1 MNSNVENKI
10 TKTVGPAS
18 QVAGE
23 IRVPGDKS
31 VSHRVA
37 MLAAMA
43 RGVSTVTGFLRS
55 EDCLNTLEAMR
66 QLGAGV
72 REEGESILITGTGGA
87 LRQPRGVLDL
97 GNSGTGIRLL
107 AGLLA
112 GQPLTAELTGDASLR
127 SRPMGRIATPLAE
140 MGARVELLGERGCA
154 PIRVTGGPLRP
165 IRYVLPMASAQVK
178 SAVLLAGLAAKGET
192 VVVEPRP
199 TRDHTE
205 RLMRAMG
212 LDLVVDGLTITLRSP
227 GLETLGL
234 RCGSWAVPG
243 DFSSAAF
250 WITAGA
256 MRAGRDVVIRHVGLN
271 PRRTALIDVL
281 RRMGA
286 DIEVSPDSVSSGWE
300 ETGTVRVRGGELH
313 ATEVGGDEIPNL
325 IDELPLVAVAASV
338 ARGVTVVRDAEE
350 LRVKESDRIAT
361 ICRNL
366 KLNGVVAE
374 EAADGFR
381 VTGGPVRG
389 GAVVES
395 FGDHRI
401 AMSMAVLA
409 LCAAQPVEIR
419 DVACVATS
427 YPTFWQDLERLGC
440 L

>member
-1 MNSNVENKI
+1 M
-10 TKTVGPAS
+10 
-18 QVAGE
+18 AGA

-31 VSHRVA
+31 ISHRVA
-37 MLAAMA
+37 MLGAMA
-43 RGVSTVTGFLRS
+43 DGVSTVTGFLRS

-72 REEGESILITGTGGA
+72 QDDGEVIQISGTGGA
-87 LRQPRGVLDL
+87 LRQPDGVLDL

-112 GQPLTAELTGDASLR
+112 GQPLTAELTGDASLC

-140 MGARVELLGERGCA
+140 MGAHVDLLGERGCA
-154 PIRVTGGPLRP
+154 PIRVTGAPLRP

-178 SAVLLAGLAAKGET
+178 SAVLLAGMAVKGET

-205 RLMRAMG
+205 RLMQAMG
-212 LDLVVDGLTITLRSP
+212 LDLTVDGLTITLRSP
-227 GLETLGL
+227 GLTELGL
-234 RCGSWAVPG
+234 RAGSWAVPG

-256 MRAGRDVVIRHVGLN
+256 MAPGREIVIRGVGLN

-286 DIEVSPDSVSSGWE
+286 DIAVSPDDDAVGWE
-300 ETGTVRVRGGELH
+300 QTGTVRVCGGELH

-325 IDELPLVAVAASV
+325 IDELPLVAVAAAV
-338 ARGVTVVRDAEE
+338 AKGVTVVRDAQE

-366 KLNGVVAE
+366 TLNGVVAE

-381 VTGGPVRG
+381 VSGGVVQG

-395 FGDHRI
+395 YGDHRI
-401 AMSMAVLA
+401 AMAMAVLA
-409 LCAAQPVEIR
+409 LCAEQPIEIR
-419 DVACVATS
+419 DVACIATS
-427 YPTFWQDLERLGC
+427 YPTFWQDLEQVVSA
-440 L
+440 

>member
-1 MNSNVENKI
+1 MLS
-10 TKTVGPAS
+10 
-18 QVAGE
+18 
-23 IRVPGDKS
+23 
-31 VSHRVA
+31 A
-37 MLAAMA
+37 M
-43 RGVSTVTGFLRS
+43 GHGISKVTGFLRS

-72 REEGESILITGTGGA
+72 REDGEAILITGTGGA
-87 LRQPRGVLDL
+87 LRQPQGVLDL

-107 AGLLA
+107 AGVLA

-140 MGARVELLGERGCA
+140 MGARVDLLGERGCA

-178 SAVLLAGLAAKGET
+178 SAVLLAGLAVKGET

-205 RLMRAMG
+205 RLMQAMG
-212 LDLVVDGLTITLRSP
+212 LDLAVDGLTITLRSP
-227 GLETLGL
+227 GLATLGL
-234 RCGSWAVPG
+234 RSGAWAVPG

-250 WITAGA
+250 WITAAA
-256 MRAGRDVVIRHVGLN
+256 MCAGRDVTIRHVGLN
-271 PRRTALIDVL
+271 PRRTALVDVL

-286 DIEVSPDSVSSGWE
+286 DIAVSPDADASGWE

-338 ARGVTVVRDAEE
+338 ARGVTIVRDAQE

-361 ICRNL
+361 ICHNL
-366 KLNGVVAE
+366 KRNGVVAE
-374 EAADGFR
+374 EAADGFLI
-381 VTGGPVRG
+381 TGGPVRG

-395 FGDHRI
+395 YGDHRI
-401 AMSMAVLA
+401 AMAMAVLA
-409 LCAAQPVEIR
+409 LSAEQPIEIR

-427 YPTFWQDLERLGC
+427 YPTFWQDLARLTGA
-440 L
+440 

>member
-1 MNSNVENKI
+1 MADSL

-18 QVAGE
+18 HVCGK

-43 RGVSTVTGFLRS
+43 DGVSIVNGFLRS

-72 REEGESILITGTGGA
+72 RDNGETILITGTGGA
-87 LRQPRGVLDL
+87 LRQPQGVLDL

-112 GQPLTAELTGDASLR
+112 GQPLTAELTGDASLC

-140 MGARVELLGERGCA
+140 MGARVDLLGERGCA
-154 PIRVTGGPLRP
+154 PIRVTGAALRP

-178 SAVLLAGLAAKGET
+178 SAVLLAGLAVKGET

-205 RLMRAMG
+205 KLMQAMG
-212 LDLVVDGLTITLRSP
+212 LDLTVDGLTITLRSP

-234 RCGSWAVPG
+234 RRGAWAVPG

-250 WITAGA
+250 WITAAA
-256 MRAGRDVVIRHVGLN
+256 MCPGRDVVLRDVGLN

-286 DIEVSPDSVSSGWE
+286 DIRVRPDIGISTWE
-300 ETGTVRVRGGELH
+300 QTGTVLVRGGELH

-325 IDELPLVAVAASV
+325 IDELPLVAVAAAV
-338 ARGVTVVRDAEE
+338 ARGVTVVRDAAE

-361 ICRNL
+361 ICHNL

-381 VTGGPVRG
+381 VTGGAVRG

-395 FGDHRI
+395 YGDHRI
-401 AMSMAVLA
+401 AMAMAVLA
-409 LCAAQPVEIR
+409 LCAEQLIEIR

-427 YPTFWQDLERLGC
+427 YPTFWQDLARLTESD
-440 L
+440 